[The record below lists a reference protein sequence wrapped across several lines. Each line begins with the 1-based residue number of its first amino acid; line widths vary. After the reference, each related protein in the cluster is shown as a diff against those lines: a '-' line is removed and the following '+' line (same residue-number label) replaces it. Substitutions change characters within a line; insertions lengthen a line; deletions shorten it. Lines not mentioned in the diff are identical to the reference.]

1 MSNGGTQINDLINNT
16 QTQSKEDTNVVDS
29 IINELNSV
37 DDNNADNK
45 KMVKQQKPR
54 MNNGQP
60 PMNNGQPPMNNGQ
73 PPMTPQQQQMY
84 QQQMYQQQMYQQHMA
99 AQHQK
104 MMANGNYPG
113 YKGYNNNL
121 TFADNVRSMLSNFK
135 DVIIVLFVSIILN
148 LDTFSEPLKFKDF
161 SFFYDIQKDST
172 KFPAILLKGLIIAI
186 IFSTIQY
193 FTK

>member
-1 MSNGGTQINDLINNT
+1 MVSVA
-16 QTQSKEDTNVVDS
+16 SEKS
-29 IINELNSV
+29 ELLG
-37 DDNNADNK
+37 D
-45 KMVKQQKPR
+45 
-54 MNNGQP
+54 G
-60 PMNNGQPPMNNGQ
+60 
-73 PPMTPQQQQMY
+73 Y
-84 QQQMYQQQMYQQHMA
+84 
-99 AQHQK
+99 
-104 MMANGNYPG
+104 YPG

>member
-54 MNNGQP
+54 
-60 PMNNGQPPMNNGQ
+60 MNNGQ